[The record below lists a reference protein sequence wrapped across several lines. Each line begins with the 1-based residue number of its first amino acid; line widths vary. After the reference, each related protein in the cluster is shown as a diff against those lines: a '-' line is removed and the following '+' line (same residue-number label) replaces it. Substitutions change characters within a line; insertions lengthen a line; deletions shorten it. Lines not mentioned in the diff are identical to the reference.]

1 MTIPVMKCTTR
12 ADLLAVPAVL
22 FGFHPA
28 ESCVVM
34 GMVGSTVGFTAR
46 LDLDWHLRGPR
57 QISAQISNAA
67 HEVGADEFV
76 ILGYAADPD
85 LAFLSVTELT
95 AALGPTRVRESLVT
109 DGTRYW
115 SLDDGEPFPFEFDT
129 SSVAAQAVYEGRV
142 ISHDRAEAVS
152 AVETWHPASPSE
164 VDRVVEALEET
175 ADPEDRLWELL
186 LAEDRLSD
194 DDALELALLLSDA
207 ELADGVVG
215 AFTIESAKAAW
226 PNLLRARTVVP
237 EEGQGEV
244 LAVLAMA
251 SWLRGGGAEYTS
263 LIEQLGRVAPD
274 HPVTGTLEV
283 MHQLGIPPSRWSEC
297 G

>member
-46 LDLDWHLRGPR
+46 LDLDWHMRGSR
-57 QISAQISNAA
+57 QISAQINNAA

-76 ILGYAADPD
+76 LLGYAADPD
-85 LAFLSVTELT
+85 LAFLSVTELIT
-95 AALGPTRVRESLVT
+95 ALGATRVREALVT
-109 DGTRYW
+109 DGASYW
-115 SLDDGEPFPFEFDT
+115 SLDDGEPFPFEFD
-129 SSVAAQAVYEGRV
+129 SSAVAAQAVYEGRV
-142 ISHDRAEAVS
+142 ISHDRAAAVA
-152 AVETWHPASPSE
+152 AVEAWRPAGAADVE
-164 VDRVVEALEET
+164 RVVETLEELT
-175 ADPEDRLWELL
+175 DREDRLWELL
-186 LAEDRLSD
+186 LAVDVLPFVQ
-194 DDALELALLLSDA
+194 ALELALLLSDA
-207 ELADGVVG
+207 ELADAVVG
-215 AFTIESAKAAW
+215 AFTVETAKAAW
-226 PNLLRARTVVP
+226 RNLISARTVAP
-237 EEGQGEV
+237 EAAQGEV